1 MDAIPDI
8 FDDDAVEAAAREA
21 QGLAADAPI
30 ALHPVARR
38 LLRESLID
46 ERRMIDE
53 GQTVLTRREHQIFGK
68 FGSTRE
74 LEVERSGE
82 VDVITDGQLKLIT
95 VASAFRRRRRLIIQS
110 HPVSGP
116 RPRGMTAHRRC
127 AESARE
133 RRSPEG
139 LRDPRPAALGKKRA
153 AFDNR
158 GPFGKGDAPAVFW
171 KA

>member
-1 MDAIPDI
+1 MDAISDI

-53 GQTVLTRREHQIFGK
+53 GQTVLTRREHQTFSK

-116 RPRGMTAHRRC
+116 PPKGHDRTPPLRGK
-127 AESARE
+127 RE
-133 RRSPEG
+133 G
-139 LRDPRPAALGKKRA
+139 
-153 AFDNR
+153 
-158 GPFGKGDAPAVFW
+158 APLA
-171 KA
+171 